1 MSDAA
6 FDDFTEQVLSLS
18 YDQTLVLMAK
28 MVESLKTKRADGGR
42 DEAVRDR
49 ERGVA
54 QAHMSAM
61 GEELKDDAW

>member
-6 FDDFTEQVLSLS
+6 FADFTEQVLSLS

-28 MVESLKTKRADGGR
+28 LVESLKTKRAERGR
-42 DEAVRDR
+42 DDMERD
-49 ERGVA
+49 VA

-61 GEELKDDAW
+61 WEELKDDTW

>member
-6 FDDFTEQVLSLS
+6 FADFTEQVLSLS

-28 MVESLKTKRADGGR
+28 LVESLKTKRAERGH
-42 DEAVRDR
+42 DEAVRDM

-54 QAHMSAM
+54 QAHLSAM
-61 GEELKDDAW
+61 WEELKDDAW